1 MITLQ
6 QRSRRLSA
14 DLETPISLF
23 LSLTQ
28 NKIPGLLLESAEVDG
43 RWGRYS
49 IIACDYLMTVS
60 CVDARL
66 SLSIKDDR
74 LASLKELEGMPY
86 LDGLRSLMQRLELV
100 GDDMRQ
106 APITRAL
113 YGYETAALFQPRLAQ
128 AIPASS
134 AESCLVLAGTVIV
147 FDHLYN
153 RLTQLSLGEHRDLS
167 HAPLH
172 GAEEPSIGEVSRTP
186 DQAAYMKGV
195 EHIKELLHDGEAI
208 QVVLSSQAS
217 AEFRGDAFMLYRR
230 MRSINPSPYMF
241 FMRLPEVTLFGSS
254 PELMVRCTDGK
265 LQLSP
270 IAGTR
275 RRGRDDEEDAALA
288 ADLLKDPKE
297 CSEHVM
303 LVDLGRNDLGR
314 VAKPGSVKLERLME
328 IERFSHVMHMT
339 SRVTAQ
345 VNDGLGVL
353 DILGAAFP
361 AGTVSG
367 APKVRAM

>member
-113 YGYETAALFQPRLAQ
+113 YGYFGDEKNHNPRH
-128 AIPASS
+128 
-134 AESCLVLAGTVIV
+134 C
-147 FDHLYN
+147 
-153 RLTQLSLGEHRDLS
+153 
-167 HAPLH
+167 
-172 GAEEPSIGEVSRTP
+172 
-186 DQAAYMKGV
+186 
-195 EHIKELLHDGEAI
+195 
-208 QVVLSSQAS
+208 
-217 AEFRGDAFMLYRR
+217 
-230 MRSINPSPYMF
+230 
-241 FMRLPEVTLFGSS
+241 SS
-254 PELMVRCTDGK
+254 P
-265 LQLSP
+265 SW
-270 IAGTR
+270 R
-275 RRGRDDEEDAALA
+275 RPFR
-288 ADLLKDPKE
+288 LLPQ
-297 CSEHVM
+297 
-303 LVDLGRNDLGR
+303 N
-314 VAKPGSVKLERLME
+314 
-328 IERFSHVMHMT
+328 
-339 SRVTAQ
+339 
-345 VNDGLGVL
+345 
-353 DILGAAFP
+353 P
-361 AGTVSG
+361 AWCWP
-367 APKVRAM
+367 AP